1 MQWGS
6 YSRHTYVYDSG
17 IRGRVC
23 GGAGLGIMVVYGL
36 LLGQK
41 LHVSYIENLVNVTY
55 SVLAVDVFCGMN
67 AVSPRRARSL
77 HRPSSRPTC
86 LWMEPHLNH
95 SYSAI
100 LGMVILSRQLERTRE
115 TASPW
120 SLPFCR
126 PRSGGLWWSEK

>member
-1 MQWGS
+1 MLWNSKCNGGATQD
-6 YSRHTYVYDSG
+6 TYVYDSG

-67 AVSPRRARSL
+67 AVFPRRARSL
-77 HRPSSRPTC
+77 HRPSS
-86 LWMEPHLNH
+86 
-95 SYSAI
+95 
-100 LGMVILSRQLERTRE
+100 
-115 TASPW
+115 
-120 SLPFCR
+120 
-126 PRSGGLWWSEK
+126 

>member
-55 SVLAVDVFCGMN
+55 SVLAVDVFLWNECGIPKK
-67 AVSPRRARSL
+67 SK
-77 HRPSSRPTC
+77 
-86 LWMEPHLNH
+86 EP
-95 SYSAI
+95 
-100 LGMVILSRQLERTRE
+100 
-115 TASPW
+115 P
-120 SLPFCR
+120 
-126 PRSGGLWWSEK
+126 